1 MYIGIDLGGTRVKA
15 AAFDRNGVVLH
26 EAVQPTHDGI
36 KGADGKP
43 AWAGAVRAVVAEME
57 TTLGARAEGVGLAA
71 PGLVAKD
78 QRSIAYQPGKL
89 EGLEGFDW
97 TRYLEREVLVP
108 VLNDAHAA
116 LLGEAWRGAAAGRK
130 DVVMLTLGTGVGG
143 AVLADGRL
151 LRGHLGRAGH
161 LGHVSLDPN
170 GAPSIFGMPGSLED
184 HMGERTVRERCG
196 GRFPSTHAL
205 VNAYR
210 AGDPEATVVWLKSV
224 RAVGVALAGYINA
237 FDPEMIIIGGGIAQ
251 AGDALFTPLAQ
262 VFDSVEWRP
271 AGHRVPITSARL
283 GDSAGSCG
291 AAWQAMQVGASAR

>member
-15 AAFDRNGVVLH
+15 AAFDQSGVVLH
-26 EAVQPTHDGI
+26 EAVQPTQDGV

-43 AWAGAVRAVVAEME
+43 VWAGAVKAVVAEME
-57 TTLGARAEGVGLAA
+57 TTLGLRAEGIGLAA

-97 TRYLEREVLVP
+97 TRFLQRELKVP

-143 AVLADGRL
+143 AILSDGRL

-184 HMGERTVRERCG
+184 EMGERTVRERCG
-196 GRFPSTHAL
+196 GRFPSTHTL
-205 VNAYR
+205 VTACR
-210 AGDPEATVVWLKSV
+210 AGDREATDVWLKSV

-251 AGDALFTPLAQ
+251 AGDALFIPLAK
-262 VFDSVEWRP
+262 VLDEVEWRP
-271 AGHRVPITSARL
+271 AGHRVPIRSAQL
-283 GDSAGSCG
+283 GDAAGSCG
-291 AAWQAMQVGASAR
+291 AAWQAMQVNG